1 MAQMISAS
9 HILLMHSEVPEAET
23 DRPWEEAK
31 AAMERLRVKLV
42 DGEVAFDEAARIL
55 SECPSGAEGGA
66 LGEFPRGVMVD
77 SFEKAAFALEVGELS
92 DVVETP
98 FGFHLIQRT
107 A

>member
-9 HILLMHSEVPEAET
+9 HILIMHSEVPEAET

-31 AAMERLRVKLV
+31 AAMERLRAKLV
-42 DGEVAFDEAARIL
+42 AGEVAFDEAARVI
-55 SECPSGAEGGA
+55 SECPSGTEGGD

-107 A
+107 G